1 MSTRSRCV
9 TGLDE
14 CYQKD
19 TSFISREICR
29 FEVDVEQA
37 QRDGLEFLAELETLE
52 AARRVA

>member
-1 MSTRSRCV
+1 M

-29 FEVDVEQA
+29 FEVDVEEA